1 MAGQTQETVPA
12 KSAFEPADGEERRVI
27 ARELDDT
34 IFVEASAGTGK
45 TTSLVQRIVNLVVS
59 GSTTMDRIAAITF
72 TELAAAELRDRVRQ
86 ELERAAA
93 DTARPEAEQELCR
106 QGVSDLDQANI
117 RTLHAFAGQLLHER
131 PLEAGLPP
139 GFETS
144 DEIVAGLAFDE
155 AWEEWL
161 DRNLGEDAPIGG
173 SISLLLTQGVSLD
186 LLKRL
191 ALELHGNYADLS
203 EPAPLPEA
211 PPSGAAGMA
220 VVRRWPEAER
230 LLDFSRNGAGDP
242 LHDHVTVRS
251 VAVRALEESA
261 AGSFNYHRQ
270 LARLM
275 PVSTTRGSQGNWNTD
290 PVTGKNACTALK
302 DLLKEL
308 QDEVTAELEKAGR
321 YALSELVRSLTGFVL
336 EYAERRRREGRAEF
350 QDLLVWARDLLRD
363 NLTVRDHFRRRF
375 SHLMIDESQDTDPI
389 QAEIAMFLAESVPE
403 GMDDR
408 ERPTSWE
415 SITPEK
421 GRLFVVGDP
430 KQSIYRFRRADVEQM
445 LHLRDRMEAGGG
457 RTVNLLQNFRSQQPV
472 VAWVNHLFE
481 SWMGKAGDDES
492 SDRAQADY
500 VAMAHRWSADTD
512 SDVSPRVWALGNEE
526 QSGPIGAI
534 RQREAADI
542 AALLRQVVGEG
553 WLKLDQVS
561 TDAAGGRE
569 VYSPVGYSDICI
581 LIRSRTSLPAL
592 ERALEDGNIPYRL
605 ESASLI
611 FESQEVRDLLN
622 CLRAIDNPA
631 DRVAA
636 VAALRSPAFGCSDV
650 DLLRHHEAGGN
661 FDYLSDNPGS
671 GEAVVSEGLETLKQF
686 HLRRM
691 WESPSTLIER
701 FVRDRMLLEGATS
714 HPRMREQWRR
724 YRFMV
729 ERAAQ
734 YAAAGGNSLRSF
746 LGWIEDQV
754 SNRVRVTETPVP
766 ESDEETVRV
775 MTMHSAKGLEFPIV
789 ILASLNS
796 GDIFRPPASL
806 YDRQLGVV
814 EVGLGPQNNRI
825 ATGGYEELAGRERQL
840 SDAESVRLIYV
851 AATRA
856 RDHLVLSLRRPER
869 GGNTPAHIITRCMA
883 DYPELWETVVLKG
896 GTLPSATESGDE
908 ENTAVSLSAGSEHTL
923 SARDEWIAGRHE
935 LIAGRGRPL
944 FTSATALGQRRRQE
958 RERKDEQEWGQGDEP
973 WRRGRAGTQVGRAVH
988 AVLQSID
995 LATGAGLAERAKAQA
1010 TAEGIPNRE
1019 ADVIRLARIAVNSE
1033 IVRRAVASQRL
1044 WREVPVAAP
1053 VEGGFLHGFIDLLF
1067 EEPDGLVV
1075 VDYKTDS
1082 VDEDRVEDAVEK
1094 YRLQGGA
1101 YACAVSRATGRRVK
1115 EVRFLYL
1122 EAEKDVLLPDL
1133 AAAVRDAEARAM
1145 AELAYPGPA

>member
-1 MAGQTQETVPA
+1 MTSQTQNTLASP
-12 KSAFEPADGEERRVI
+12 FEPSDIEERQII
-27 ARELDDT
+27 ATKLDDT
-34 IFVEASAGTGK
+34 LFVEASAGTGK
-45 TTSLVQRIVNLVVS
+45 TTSLVQRMVNLVVS
-59 GSTTMDRIAAITF
+59 GKTTMDRIAAITF

-93 DTARPEAEQELCR
+93 DTDRPDLERELCGR
-106 QGVSDLDQANI
+106 GVSDLDQANI
-117 RTLHAFAGQLLHER
+117 RTLHSFAGQLLHER

-161 DRNLGEDAPIGG
+161 DLNLGNNSPIGG
-173 SISLLLTQGVSLD
+173 SVSMLLTQGVTLD

-191 ALELHGNYADLS
+191 AREFHSNYPDL
-203 EPAPLPEA
+203 PKPGPLPDA

-220 VVRRWPEAER
+220 VVQRWPEAER
-230 LLDFSRNGAGDP
+230 LLDSSNDGPGDP
-242 LHDHVTVRS
+242 LYDHVTLRG
-251 VAVRALEESA
+251 VAVQALRDA
-261 AGSFNYHRQ
+261 PAGSFNYFRQ
-270 LARLM
+270 LARLL
-275 PVSTTRGSQGNWNTD
+275 PISTTRGSQGNWSKD
-290 PVTGKNACTALK
+290 PASGKNACAALK
-302 DLLKEL
+302 ELLKEL
-308 QDEVTAELEKAGR
+308 QEEVTAELEDAR
-321 YALSELVRSLTGFVL
+321 RHALSVLVRSLTEFVL
-336 EYAERRRREGRAEF
+336 ECAERRSRDGRAEF

-363 NLTVRDHFRRRF
+363 NITVRDHFRHRF

-389 QAEIAMFLAESVPE
+389 QAEIAMFLAESAAEGLVNDDRPATWQSIVPE
-403 GMDDR
+403 EG
-408 ERPTSWE
+408 
-415 SITPEK
+415 K
-421 GRLFVVGDP
+421 LFVVGDP

-445 LHLRDRMEAGGG
+445 LHLRDRMVAGGG
-457 RTVNLLQNFRSQQPV
+457 RTVNLVQNFRSQLPV

-481 SWMGKAGDDES
+481 RWIGQVGDDDP

-500 VAMAHRWSADTD
+500 VNMAHRWSADTE
-512 SDVSPRVWALGNEE
+512 SAVGPRVWALGNEE
-526 QSGPIGAI
+526 QSDPVGTI
-534 RQREAADI
+534 RQQEAAEI
-542 AALLRQVVGEG
+542 AALLRQMVSEG
-553 WLKLDQVS
+553 WLKLDQEA
-561 TDAAGGRE
+561 TNAAGGKE
-569 VYSPVGYSDICI
+569 TYSPVGYSDICI
-581 LIRSRTSLPAL
+581 LIRARTVLPAL
-592 ERALEDGNIPYRL
+592 ERALENANIPYRL

-631 DRVAA
+631 DRVAT

-650 DLLRHHEAGGN
+650 DLLRHHEAGGT
-661 FDYLSDNPGS
+661 FDYLSETPGKS
-671 GEAVVSEGLETLKQF
+671 EPVVAEGLETLKQF
-686 HLRRM
+686 HHRRM

-701 FVRDRMLLEGATS
+701 FVRDRLLLEGATS

-734 YAAAGGNSLRSF
+734 YAEAGGKSLRSF

-754 SNRVRVTETPVP
+754 NNRVRVTETPVP
-766 ESDEETVRV
+766 ESDEESVRV
-775 MTMHSAKGLEFPIV
+775 MTMHSAKGLEFPVV
-789 ILASLNS
+789 ILTSLNS
-796 GDIFRPPASL
+796 SDTFRPPVSL
-806 YDRQLGVV
+806 CDRHLGVV
-814 EVGLGPQNNRI
+814 EVGLGSQNNRI
-825 ATGGYEELAGRERQL
+825 ATSGYDDMLARERL
-840 SDAESVRLIYV
+840 MSEAENVRLMYV

-869 GGNTPAHIITRCMA
+869 GGNTTAHAISRHMA

-896 GTLPSATESGDE
+896 GTQWAATDHNDE
-908 ENTAVSLSAGSEHTL
+908 ENAAPPPPSGPEH
-923 SARDEWIAGRHE
+923 SIEARDEWIAGRQE
-935 LIAGRGRPL
+935 LLASRGKPM
-944 FTSATALGQRRRQE
+944 FTSATALGQRERQE

-995 LATGAGLAERAKAQA
+995 LATGKGLEDRARAQA
-1010 TAEGIPNRE
+1010 TAEGIPNRMN
-1019 ADVIRLARIAVNSE
+1019 DVIRLARIAVNSD

-1067 EEPDGLVV
+1067 EEADGLVV
-1075 VDYKTDS
+1075 VDYKTDT

-1101 YACAVSRATGRRVK
+1101 YACSVGKATGRPVK

-1122 EAEKDVLLPDL
+1122 EAQTDVLLPDL
-1133 AAAVRDAEARAM
+1133 EIAVEEAERRAVE
-1145 AELAYPGPA
+1145 ELA